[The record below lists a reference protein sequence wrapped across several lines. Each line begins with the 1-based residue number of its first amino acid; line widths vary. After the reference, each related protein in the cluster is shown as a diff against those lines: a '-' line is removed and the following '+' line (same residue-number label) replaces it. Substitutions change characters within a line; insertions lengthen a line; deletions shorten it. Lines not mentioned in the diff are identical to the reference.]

1 MGRSVRLERASPGDR
16 GFAPPEAESLI
27 RGGTSSKIIK
37 DVGSN
42 GLGDSHPDDAAPTL
56 WLSKDAPMHET
67 ADHIVQH
74 LFDLYGPIA
83 VFGLLVIAGVGLHL
97 PEDLIIIPAG
107 WEMATGEFPFFW
119 TMLAAYLG
127 VTGGD
132 TLWFLVCRK
141 FGGRLVGTHWFR
153 KQAHPKRILQV
164 KALYD
169 RHGLWVLLASRFI
182 PGSRTVGV
190 AVGGLVHLSWTT
202 FLLVELPSAVL
213 SVGFQLGL
221 GFAAQRGLSTSGP
234 LHWVTIGVGA
244 ILVITIAVGI
254 ILWWRRSA
262 AGRIHIPRAR
272 ASWLRSQRTPRG

>member
-1 MGRSVRLERASPGDR
+1 
-16 GFAPPEAESLI
+16 
-27 RGGTSSKIIK
+27 
-37 DVGSN
+37 
-42 GLGDSHPDDAAPTL
+42 
-56 WLSKDAPMHET
+56 MHEV
-67 ADHIVQH
+67 ADHFVQH

-107 WEMATGEFPFFW
+107 WEIAAGKFPMFW
-119 TMLAAYLG
+119 TVLAAYLG

-169 RHGLWVLLASRFI
+169 RHGTWVLLVSRFI

-190 AVGGLVHLSWTT
+190 AVGGLVHLSWGV
-202 FLLVELPSAVL
+202 FLLVELSTAVL
-213 SVGFQLGL
+213 SVGFQIGL
-221 GFAAQRGLSTSGP
+221 GYAAQRGLSTSGP

-244 ILVITIAVGI
+244 LLVLTIVAMLVI
-254 ILWWRRSA
+254 WWRRSRS
-262 AGRIHIPRAR
+262 GKVHIPRAR
-272 ASWLRSQRTPRG
+272 ASWLREQRTPAGSGRLES